1 MQLPEDKFEYLEDEF
16 TRKFPLLKSIDNDLL
31 LTPKN
36 IANLIGVHEETV
48 RRWCRKGYLKSISPF
63 GRYKIQG
70 TDFKA
75 FAFQWYCNKDIES

>member
-1 MQLPEDKFEYLEDEF
+1 MQQQVQEIGYLEDEF
-16 TRKFPLLKSIDNDLL
+16 GRKFPLLKSIDDDLL

-36 IANLIGVHEETV
+36 IANLIGIHEETV

-70 TDFKA
+70 KDFKA
-75 FAFQWYCNKDIES
+75 FAFQWYCDKVI

>member
-1 MQLPEDKFEYLEDEF
+1 MQLQEQKLEYLEDEF
-16 TRKFPLLKSIDNDLL
+16 LHKFPLLNNIDDDLL

-48 RRWCRKGYLKSISPF
+48 RRWCRKGYVKSVSPF

-75 FAFQWYCNKDIES
+75 FAFQWYCNKII

>member
-1 MQLPEDKFEYLEDEF
+1 MQLQEYKIEYLEDEF
-16 TRKFPLLKSIDNDLL
+16 ARKFPLLKSIDDDLL

-36 IANLIGVHEETV
+36 IANLIGIHEETV

-70 TDFKA
+70 ADFKA
-75 FAFQWYCNKDIES
+75 FAFQWYCNKVDES